1 MKSLPMSGALA
12 ALILSGCAGFGSPT
26 PGREQ
31 AADPHKQYWAKYD
44 HSLTPVSTEPAAGSS
59 AAATAPAARPA
70 TAAAAT
76 ATRAGVCSEPAPDAT
91 LKLISK
97 LEATRA
103 DASAEL
109 DASVVR
115 LAERT
120 QMLSFLRESL
130 YRVCEQ
136 SASGQMTKQE
146 ASTAYGKVMDSVH
159 AIIETDRDRARESAA
174 RALKSLSP
182 EQIKALQ

>member
-1 MKSLPMSGALA
+1 MKPLPISGVLA
-12 ALILSGCAGFGSPT
+12 ALILSGCAGLGSPT
-26 PGREQ
+26 SGREQ
-31 AADPHKQYWAKYD
+31 TADPHKQYWAKYD
-44 HSLTPVSTEPAAGSS
+44 HSLTPPVTEPAAGSQAS
-59 AAATAPAARPA
+59 AAAPAARA
-70 TAAAAT
+70 ATTAAAAP
-76 ATRAGVCSEPAPDAT
+76 TRAGMCSEPAPDAT
-91 LKLISK
+91 LKLIAK
-97 LEATRA
+97 LEATKA

-115 LAERT
+115 LAERA

-174 RALKSLSP
+174 RALKNLSP
-182 EQIKALQ
+182 EQIKTLQ